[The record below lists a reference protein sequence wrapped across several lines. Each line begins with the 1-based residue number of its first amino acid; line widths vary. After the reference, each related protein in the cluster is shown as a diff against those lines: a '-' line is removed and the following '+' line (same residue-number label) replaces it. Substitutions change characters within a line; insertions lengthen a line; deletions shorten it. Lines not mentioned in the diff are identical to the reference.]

1 MKDISIADF
10 IKILIGSILI
20 FYILK
25 KWSDSIKLN
34 DELVQNAHKAYLKA
48 LKGTNKEDALIKGR
62 YYVSLL
68 PEKSKLLAEISI
80 QTDLA
85 GMDDAIKLKKK

>member
-1 MKDISIADF
+1 MSFSDF
-10 IKILIGSILI
+10 IKLFIGSVVL
-20 FYILK
+20 FFILK

-34 DELVQNAHKAYLKA
+34 EELVQSAKKAYLKA
-48 LKGTNKEDALIKGR
+48 LKGTNKEDALLKGR

-80 QTDLA
+80 QNDLA
-85 GMDDAIKLKKK
+85 GMDDAIKLKRK

>member
-1 MKDISIADF
+1 MSFSDF
-10 IKILIGSILI
+10 IKLFIGSVVL
-20 FYILK
+20 FFILK

-34 DELVQNAHKAYLKA
+34 EELVQSAKKAYLKA
-48 LKGTNKEDALIKGR
+48 LKGTNKEDALLKGR

-80 QTDLA
+80 QNDLA
-85 GMDDAIKLKKK
+85 GMDDALKLKRK